1 MTDSQKVLNYI
12 DKQPQ
17 WSEAMHQL
25 REVLLNTEA
34 LETVKWGMPTYTVN
48 GKNVIGLAGFK
59 NHFGLWFFQGVFLSD
74 PKGLL
79 RNAQEGKTKAMRS
92 LHFSDPLQ
100 VDYKLVK
107 AYALEAIENQKLGKE
122 VKADRTKKELLIPP
136 VLEKAFKEQ
145 LSLKTAFYAL
155 SPGKQREYATHIGE
169 AKREA
174 TQLGRLEKSTAMILN
189 GVGLN
194 DKYKNC

>member
-1 MTDSQKVLNYI
+1 MTNAQKITTYI
-12 DKQPQ
+12 DKQGK
-17 WSEAMHQL
+17 WSEALHTL
-25 REVLLNTEA
+25 REILLSTEA
-34 LETVKWGMPTYTVN
+34 VETVKWGMPTYTVN
-48 GKNVIGLAGFK
+48 NKNVIGLAGFK

-92 LHFSDPLQ
+92 LHFTDIDQIDANLI
-100 VDYKLVK
+100 K
-107 AYALEAIENQKLGKE
+107 AYVLEAIENQKLGKE
-122 VKADRTKKELLIPP
+122 VKPDRAKKQLVIPP
-136 VLEKAFKEQ
+136 VLKNALAKKAPLNKAF
-145 LSLKTAFYAL
+145 FAL
-155 SPGKQREYATHIGE
+155 TPGKQREYAEHIGG

-174 TQLGRLEKSTAMILN
+174 TQISRLEKSIPMILD